1 MSDEYDLLIKLQKKL
16 TKLNKIYASL
26 LDSKEEEEKKEVK
39 EVKEVKKEASEKCKH
54 IYKSGKSC
62 IKDPVENGLCV
73 THKPKTI
80 NKSQVVKFIKETE
93 ESN

>member
-26 LDSKEEEEKKEVK
+26 LDSEGEEKKEVK
-39 EVKEVKKEASEKCKH
+39 EVKEEKKEASGKCKH